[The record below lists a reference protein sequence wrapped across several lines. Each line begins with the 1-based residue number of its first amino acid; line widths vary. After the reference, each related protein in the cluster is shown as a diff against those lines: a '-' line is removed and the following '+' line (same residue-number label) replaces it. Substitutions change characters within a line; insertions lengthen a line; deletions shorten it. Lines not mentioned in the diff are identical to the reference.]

1 MFISDSDRWHVLLL
15 PDSVFYNVQT
25 AIYALFFLKLEHSM
39 AHMTPTGCSKPKF
52 LCLMEVVTIVCGL
65 Y

>member
-25 AIYALFFLKLEHSM
+25 AIYALFFFKVGALHG
-39 AHMTPTGCSKPKF
+39 TYDTN
-52 LCLMEVVTIVCGL
+52 GL
-65 Y
+65 F